1 MRLFVPTGRSVTLY
15 ANRVR
20 MLCLGG
26 NGGQVL
32 LKIMSREGVLC
43 IEDQGVRDCF
53 VAMAPRNDRFL
64 GLWECVIL
72 RCVGLKADL
81 QSVWRDEFTFRYKN
95 WKRFV
100 REDRR
105 W

>member
-1 MRLFVPTGRSVTLY
+1 MEVKW
-15 ANRVR
+15 
-20 MLCLGG
+20 
-26 NGGQVL
+26 L

-53 VAMAPRNDRFL
+53 VAMAPHNDRFL

-81 QSVWRDEFTFRYKN
+81 QGRLTGDNARYCDAANGETTFRYRS
-95 WKRFV
+95 WKKSG
-100 REDRR
+100 REGRR